1 MKRIIILVVIAS
13 VISGMLYA
21 EEKVLIDFTKL
32 AADIHISTGRAD
44 DQSDK
49 LNQNQQ
55 TMMEFGQGIGSTYT
69 QDQRSLMRTSLAIEN
84 WDIVFNSSAETI
96 ANVSNTKTREADSK
110 QHGTVMGVRVHYPLG
125 PSYAKATIK
134 PPFEIPAYEW
144 GEVDTDGNVTSTRSY
159 GIDEPS
165 RFEEGYGVLKNV
177 GTIRSVSVQVY
188 GLNFPHGLNVILID
202 SQGNEKICFMGY
214 LNFDGWAELTW
225 NNPQYILEVRNRDL
239 RLYPLYPWT
248 TPFIKFG
255 GFRLDRDADA
265 IGGDFVTYFKE
276 VRVIY
281 DYAVLPGERDID
293 DERTWEIIWERE
305 TANKLLEMEKFGE
318 SQLLRFLDSQ
328 RQTTRNWDPL
338 GRDGPPYDY
347 GFSWGDDQ

>member
-13 VISGMLYA
+13 VLSGMLYA
-21 EEKVLIDFTKL
+21 DEEILIDFTKL
-32 AADIHISTGRAD
+32 AADIRVNTRSD
-44 DQSDK
+44 DQRTDF
-49 LNQNQQ
+49 NQNQR

-69 QDQRSLMRTSLAIEN
+69 ADQRALMRTSLAITN

-96 ANVSNTKTREADSK
+96 ANVSSSLTKEAISD
-110 QHGTVMGVRVHYPLG
+110 QFGTVMGVRVHYPLG
-125 PSYAKATIK
+125 PSYAKATIR

-144 GEVDTDGNVTSTRSY
+144 GEVDDSGNITSSREYVAT
-159 GIDEPS
+159 EPS
-165 RFEEGYGVLKNV
+165 RFEEGYGVVKNV

-202 SQGNEKICFMGY
+202 SQGNEKLCFMGY

-225 NNPQYILEVRNRDL
+225 NNPQYIMEVRNRDL

-265 IGGDFVTYFKE
+265 IGGDFITYFKE
-276 VRVIY
+276 VRVIF
-281 DYAVLPGERDID
+281 DKAVLDADRDIN
-293 DERTWEIIWERE
+293 DEQTWQIIWTRE
-305 TANKLLEMEKFGE
+305 TENRLREMEKFGE
-318 SQLLRFLDSQ
+318 AQLLRFLDDQ
-328 RQTTRNWDPL
+328 KQAQEDWLPL
-338 GRDGPPYDY
+338 EYNY
-347 GFSWGDDQ
+347 GFSWGEDQ

>member
-13 VISGMLYA
+13 VLSGMLYA
-21 EEKVLIDFTKL
+21 DEEILIDFTKL
-32 AADIHISTGRAD
+32 AADIRISTGRSD
-44 DQSDK
+44 DQGTDF
-49 LNQNQQ
+49 NQNQR

-69 QDQRSLMRTSLAIEN
+69 ADQRALMRTSLAIEN

-96 ANVSNTKTREADSK
+96 TNVSNSKTQKAESK
-110 QHGTVMGVRVHYPLG
+110 QFGDVMGVRIHYPLG
-125 PSYAKATIK
+125 PSYAKATVK

-144 GEVDTDGNVTSTRSY
+144 GEVDDSGNVTSSRSY
-159 GIDEPS
+159 VATEPS
-165 RFEEGYGVLKNV
+165 RFEEGYGVVKNV

-225 NNPQYILEVRNRDL
+225 NNPQYIMEVRNRDL

-265 IGGDFVTYFKE
+265 IGGDFITYFKE
-276 VRVIY
+276 VRVIF
-281 DYAVLPGERDID
+281 DKAVLDAERDID
-293 DERTWEIIWERE
+293 DEQTWQIIWERE
-305 TANKLLEMEKFGE
+305 TENRLREMEKFGE
-318 SQLLRFLDSQ
+318 AQLLRFLDYQ
-328 RQTTRNWDPL
+328 KQTTRPWEPL
-338 GRDGPPYDY
+338 DYNY
-347 GFSWGDDQ
+347 GFSWGEDQ